1 MTDNVPD
8 PLTRVIAG
16 RSVADSLSAAVA
28 VGDLRSH
35 NDGTWLRPSI
45 DGTPSDWVRESRDAS
60 RNCRFYMGV
69 MFNHVYR
76 KSQVPAGC
84 ATCFKVKVVPRSLRE
99 LVAVRDVSHDL
110 PYTYKCGLDSA
121 ATYTAGLY
129 GGYFYLHGLDAAR
142 AAYGT
147 VRAAVDTHPTLGSDV
162 SVFIKRGCTE
172 YEVHCGPSDRFTFQ
186 PEQAELEAALLSRI
200 RLEPSPPAT
209 RIRVQQTLAHWIREA
224 YRLGDD
230 SYLDFTGGRR
240 LYPAIV
246 RYDTAPASDGKKS

>member
-1 MTDNVPD
+1 MTDIVPD
-8 PLTRVIAG
+8 PLTLIVAN
-16 RSVADSLSAAVA
+16 RSVADSLSEAVA
-28 VGDLRSH
+28 VGALRPQD
-35 NDGTWLRPSI
+35 DGTWLRPSI

-76 KSQVPAGC
+76 KRQVPAGC

-99 LVAVRDVSHDL
+99 LVALRDVSHAL

-121 ATYTAGLY
+121 ATYTSGLY

-142 AAYGT
+142 TAYG
-147 VRAAVDTHPTLGSDV
+147 VIRAAVDGHPKLGGDV
-162 SVFIKRGCTE
+162 CVFIKRGCTE

-186 PEQAELEAALLSRI
+186 PEQTDLEAALLSRI
-200 RLEPSPPAT
+200 KLEPSPPGT

-240 LYPAIV
+240 LYPSVV
-246 RYDTAPASDGKKS
+246 RYAPAPPAEDGAA